1 MLIWILTLFLCSSP
15 AQASPVATS
24 IVALDTAPGLTPLV
38 YLSDGS
44 VKEAP
49 PGQEEFLRR
58 LILQTPSEWTT
69 LEPPYPQLEYEA
81 DLLDESR
88 MTRWFKSMN
97 RRTRYRA
104 QCYNRAHVWAYEAN
118 RDLNIRSEKIFM
130 FFSSRYIREY
140 HYRWW
145 FHVAPLTRVDTG
157 RGTESRVMD
166 PGFFDRPVTQK
177 TWSDHFIKPKT
188 PCKVVQRYSEYASV
202 PHTEYCYFMM
212 APMYMW
218 QPKDLEAVDSGSP
231 VKERF
236 EEFDIETAY
245 RQAFR

>member
-1 MLIWILTLFLCSSP
+1 MLIRILALLVLTSS
-15 AQASPVATS
+15 AHAVPVATS
-24 IVALDTAPGLTPLV
+24 IVAVDTAPGLPPLV

-44 VKEAP
+44 VKEALA
-49 PGQEEFLRR
+49 GQEDLLRR
-58 LILQTPSEWTT
+58 LIQPHPAEWPSVETPSV
-69 LEPPYPQLEYEA
+69 LPAYEA
-81 DLLDESR
+81 DILDESR
-88 MTRWFKSMN
+88 MGQWFKSMN

-104 QCYNRAHVWAYEAN
+104 QCYNRAHVWAYEAY
-118 RDLNIRSEKIFM
+118 RDLNIRSEKVFM

-145 FHVAPLTRVDTG
+145 FHTAPLTRVQTPA
-157 RGTESRVMD
+157 GTEPRVMD
-166 PGFFDRPVTQK
+166 PGFFDRPVPLK
-177 TWSDHFIKPKT
+177 TWSDDFIKPKT

-218 QPKDLEAVDSGSP
+218 QPKDLEAVDRGSP

-236 EEFDIETAY
+236 EEFDIQTAY
-245 RQAFR
+245 SQAFR